1 LRMRLKRS
9 ERCIIMGK
17 TLAEKILARCSGV
30 GEVKAGDIITCK
42 VDCAMLDD
50 TLGPLYVDPPLKRLG
65 GKIWDKSK
73 VVLILDHYTPSG
85 SIAQANVVSFARK
98 WAEDNDIEN
107 YFEECGP
114 CHQILAENCY
124 DLPGTLLVGVDS
136 HTVTAGAFGCFGTG
150 IGSTEMAAVLNT
162 GKIWLRV
169 PESMLIRWDGEINKR
184 VMAKDMILRTIKD
197 IGHSGA
203 TYMAMEFSG
212 STIRSLPM
220 DERMCIT
227 NMSVE
232 AGAKA
237 GLIECDDIT
246 EKYLKDRGNNKPYYK
261 LKSDPDADY
270 VRIFN
275 YRAEDLIPQVACP
288 HEVDNVKDITDVAGT
303 PINRSYIGSCT
314 GGRLTDLI
322 AAAEILKGKKLS
334 RKCKLAVSPSSKT
347 VWESAAKMGILN
359 TLSEAGATILAPTCG
374 ACVGYHSGILADGE
388 NCTSTTNRNFRGRM
402 GSRNANI
409 YLTSAATAAASAL
422 AGKIID
428 PREV

>member
-1 LRMRLKRS
+1 
-9 ERCIIMGK
+9 MGK

-30 GEVKAGDIITCK
+30 GEVKAGEIITCK

-73 VVLILDHYTPSG
+73 VVLILDHYAPSG

-162 GKIWLRV
+162 GEIWLRV

-322 AAAEILKGKKLS
+322 AAAEILKGKKL
-334 RKCKLAVSPSSKT
+334 V
-347 VWESAAKMGILN
+347 ESANLLYRLVQRQYGKPLQKWGYLIPFLKQVRR
-359 TLSEAGATILAPTCG
+359 SKPICG
-374 ACVGYHSGILADGE
+374 ACVGYHSG
-388 NCTSTTNRNFRGRM
+388 
-402 GSRNANI
+402 
-409 YLTSAATAAASAL
+409 
-422 AGKIID
+422 
-428 PREV
+428 